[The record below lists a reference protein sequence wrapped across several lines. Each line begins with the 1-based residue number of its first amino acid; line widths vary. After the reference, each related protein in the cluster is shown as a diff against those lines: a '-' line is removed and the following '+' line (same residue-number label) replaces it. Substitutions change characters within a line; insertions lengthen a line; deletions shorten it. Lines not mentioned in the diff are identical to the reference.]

1 VSALS
6 DVNRRFMARDDSE
19 NFRVR
24 PGRSRSGGARVNG
37 RTQPFLKQVQ
47 IAVRKAGG
55 DPRRIGSGAR
65 SSGAREGGKTGRF
78 NARGR
83 GAKAVASFARQG
95 GNGGWQRDSAG
106 RFRARRVVVKARVVR
121 LNLQRG
127 ARGPKMR
134 ATMSRAV
141 DAHLRYL
148 ERDGVTRDGER
159 GKAYSAFENEADS
172 KVFVERGRVDR
183 HQFRFIVAP
192 EDATEMADLRG
203 FARDLMRQVELDLAT
218 KLDWIAV
225 DHHNTGHPH
234 THIIVRGVLD
244 DGRILNIAG
253 DYIAHGVR
261 HRASELVTRELGHQ
275 SEIELQTKLQNE
287 VEAERVTRLD
297 KLLLTEQQEQ
307 GVIDL
312 RPGEGATFLVREN
325 RNLMISRVRHLE
337 RYGIATE
344 LEPGRW
350 ALSDRAEQVLKDLDH
365 RNEAINSI
373 HRALTR
379 NGLAEERGV
388 GQFVLHGE
396 GLGEKI
402 VGRVLVKGL
411 AGDEMGERVYL
422 VVDSIDG
429 RIHHIELK
437 DASRIEEVGR
447 DMIVEAAPVVSGPRP
462 ADRNIASNAAEDD
475 GLYRPSRHLERIR
488 DSFERQ
494 GKDPEA
500 FVRSHVRR
508 LEALRRAGQVE
519 RIDADHWKVPK
530 DIVARGQAYDLSH
543 GGDGLRI
550 RVFSAISLDRQ
561 IASDGATWLDRQII
575 AEDRSEIRDSGFGRE
590 VNKAISRRAQ
600 RLVEMGL
607 ATAKDGKAHVPVH
620 TLATLERQEVDRV
633 GQQMARDRGLTYMP
647 TNAGEYV
654 SGRLAGAASLVSGRF
669 AMIDNGLGFQLVP
682 WQPILEKRIGQHI
695 SGLQRDDG
703 GIEWTLGRN
712 RGLSL

>member
-1 VSALS
+1 
-6 DVNRRFMARDDSE
+6 MARDDSE

-24 PGRSRSGGARVNG
+24 PGRSRNGGARINPW
-37 RTQPFLKQVQ
+37 TQPFLKQVQ

-55 DPRRIGSGAR
+55 DPKRMGSA
-65 SSGAREGGKTGRF
+65 SGREGGRTGRF

-83 GAKAVASFARQG
+83 GAKVVASFARQSAD
-95 GNGGWQRDSAG
+95 GGWQRDSAG

-121 LNLQRG
+121 LNPQG
-127 ARGPKMR
+127 KSSRGPKMR
-134 ATMSRAV
+134 STMSRAV

-159 GKAYSAFENEADS
+159 GRAYSAFENEADG
-172 KVFVERGRVDR
+172 KAFVERGREDR

-192 EDATEMADLRG
+192 EDSAEMADLRG
-203 FARDLMRQVELDLAT
+203 FTRDLMRQMELDLET
-218 KLDWIAV
+218 RLDWIAV

-297 KLLLTEQQEQ
+297 KMLLSEQQEQ

-350 ALSDRAEQVLKDLDH
+350 NLSDRAEQVLKDLDH

-379 NGLAEERGV
+379 NGLAEERGF
-388 GQFVLHGE
+388 GQFALHGE
-396 GLGEKI
+396 SLGEKI
-402 VGRVLVKGL
+402 AGRVLAKGL

-422 VVDSIDG
+422 IVDGIDG
-429 RIHHIELK
+429 RIHHVELK
-437 DASRIEEVGR
+437 DPSRIEEVGR
-447 DMIVEAAPVVSGPRP
+447 DMIVEAAPVISGPRP
-462 ADRNIASNAAEDD
+462 GDRNIAGNAGEDN
-475 GLYRPSRHLERIR
+475 GTYRPSRHLERIR

-508 LEALRRAGQVE
+508 LEALRRAGLVE
-519 RIDADHWKVPK
+519 RIDADNWKVPK
-530 DIVARGQAYDLSH
+530 DIVERGQAYDLSQ
-543 GGDGLRI
+543 GGDGLRV
-550 RVFSAISLDRQ
+550 RSLSALNLDRQ
-561 IASDGATWLDRQII
+561 IASDGATWLDRQIV
-575 AEDRSEIRDSGFGRE
+575 AGDRSEIRNSGFGRD
-590 VNKAISRRAQ
+590 VNKAISRRAR

-607 ATAKDGKAHVPVH
+607 ATAKDGKIRVPVDFV
-620 TLATLERQEVDRV
+620 AKLERLEVERV
-633 GQQMARDRGLTYMP
+633 GQQMAKDRGLAYLP
-647 TNAGEYV
+647 ANAGEYV
-654 SGRLAGAASLVSGRF
+654 SGRLAGVAGLASGRF

-682 WQPILEKRIGQHI
+682 WQPLLEKHIGRHI
-695 SGLQRDDG
+695 TGLQREDG